1 MYNYLPSYVGRY
13 YLSCVILG
21 ENVFASVF
29 RKISVNIISLTL
41 SSWKADSRRH
51 SERFRYILSLLRY
64 FRVRRTC
71 VGIPQNYPFN
81 MFFHCLQLFVI
92 KKCAVLKFFRKNIVY
107 LQILSSYIEVFIFN
121 LYNKIFYEY
130 YT

>member
-1 MYNYLPSYVGRY
+1 M
-13 YLSCVILG
+13 
-21 ENVFASVF
+21 SVD
-29 RKISVNIISLTL
+29 IISLEL
-41 SSWKADSRRH
+41 FLGKADSN
-51 SERFRYILSLLRY
+51 RY
-64 FRVRRTC
+64 FEKFFP
-71 VGIPQNYPFN
+71 GN
-81 MFFHCLQLFVI
+81 MFFHSLQLFVI

>member
-1 MYNYLPSYVGRY
+1 M
-13 YLSCVILG
+13 
-21 ENVFASVF
+21 SVY
-29 RKISVNIISLTL
+29 IISLAL
-41 SSWKADSRRH
+41 FSAKSYLRRY
-51 SERFRYILSLLRY
+51 SEKISLQY
-64 FRVRRTC
+64 D
-71 VGIPQNYPFN
+71 
-81 MFFHCLQLFVI
+81 FHCLQLFVI

>member
-1 MYNYLPSYVGRY
+1 M
-13 YLSCVILG
+13 
-21 ENVFASVF
+21 SVD
-29 RKISVNIISLTL
+29 IISFAL
-41 SSWKADSRRH
+41 SSAKTYLRRY
-51 SERFRYILSLLRY
+51 SEKLSLQY
-64 FRVRRTC
+64 V
-71 VGIPQNYPFN
+71 
-81 MFFHCLQLFVI
+81 FHCLRLFVI